1 MYLNYR
7 VAILQEGSIAILI
20 EVNQPNKVTGVLWYN
35 KHKWGAFFVLKLLVF
50 FIILL
55 VFVLLLEK
63 ILNRLLGVEKKRI
76 SETPGKNV
84 DRWGR
89 GIILIFFLCTIPFYV
104 MADTSFIKWYWM
116 LYMIILLGFQSI
128 LEWKY
133 LKNSKQYITTLI
145 FLILTIIFTL

>member
-1 MYLNYR
+1 M
-7 VAILQEGSIAILI
+7 
-20 EVNQPNKVTGVLWYN
+20 
-35 KHKWGAFFVLKLLVF
+35 LKLLIF

-84 DRWGR
+84 DRRGR
-89 GIILIFFLCTIPFYV
+89 GIILILFLCTIPFYA
-104 MADTSFIKWYWM
+104 MAEDISFMKWYWM

-145 FLILTIIFTL
+145 FLILTIIFTYNIEYFISFLVWS

>member
-1 MYLNYR
+1 M
-7 VAILQEGSIAILI
+7 
-20 EVNQPNKVTGVLWYN
+20 
-35 KHKWGAFFVLKLLVF
+35 LKLLVF

-63 ILNRLLGVEKKRI
+63 ILNSLLGVEKKRI

-89 GIILIFFLCTIPFYV
+89 GIILILFLCTIPFYA
-104 MADTSFIKWYWM
+104 MADISFIKWYWM

-145 FLILTIIFTL
+145 FLILTIIFTYNIEYFISFLVWS